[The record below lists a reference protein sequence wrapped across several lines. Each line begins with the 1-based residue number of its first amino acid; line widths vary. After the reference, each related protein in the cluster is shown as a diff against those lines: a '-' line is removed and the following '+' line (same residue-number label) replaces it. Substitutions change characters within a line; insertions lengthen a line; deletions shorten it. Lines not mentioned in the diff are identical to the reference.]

1 MDLFYLSKY
10 ENNYVLTHRDSPGLE
25 VCVNG
30 DTNSDL
36 SLEDIKRFAVSQ
48 FVIASGEE
56 LREYVLSNRDN
67 IDFYDECWMD
77 GKLCRKDYSQGSKE
91 GQEILL
97 RLQDEFPDET
107 IYDESKPKNM
117 ISQYVSDRSDYPNEI
132 FHYYDFKEPSTT
144 TKTRFGLSKYDNF
157 DAFGWDWNSYPE
169 EVIKSKGENDLS
181 ALIGLESPLQS
192 SWYAYKFDRTTKEV
206 KCKIVLPKTQMTSET
221 QEAVYKAI
229 PEEFVR
235 INSTFF
241 AKLHNADKSESK
253 EIDVYFVTIPYIVDL
268 FCEQEGLTYP
278 YGKYGEKKDLEE
290 KTHVWGAIYDEETE
304 KFKHI
309 KGYARFYK

>member
-1 MDLFYLSKY
+1 MDLFNLSKY
-10 ENNYVLTHRDSPGLE
+10 ENNYVLKHRDTNVE
-25 VCVNG
+25 VVING
-30 DTNSDL
+30 DANNDL
-36 SLEDIKRFAVSQ
+36 SLDDIKRFATSQ
-48 FVIASGEE
+48 FITAATDPIF
-56 LREYVLSNRDN
+56 EYIVSNRDN
-67 IDFYDECWMD
+67 LDFYDECWMD

-132 FHYYDFKEPSTT
+132 FHYYNFKEPSIT
-144 TKTRFGLSKYDNF
+144 TKIRFGLTKYTHF
-157 DAFGWDWNSYPE
+157 DAFGWDWDLFE
-169 EVIKSKGENDLS
+169 GIERGETNVGS
-181 ALIGLESPLQS
+181 MIGLEDTVHS

-206 KCKIVLPKTQMTSET
+206 KCKIVLPKEEMTSEI

-253 EIDVYFVTIPYIVDL
+253 EIDVYFVTTPYIVDL